1 MTDTEAPGMLHR
13 DRQCARDALLSV
25 PLAEL
30 RRAETLG
37 HAISTFEANVCA
49 VGLDSMPVPALGRVG
64 RLSLARAYEQAPHRA
79 DAEKDADDGAN
90 PEPEHS

>member
-13 DRQCARDALLSV
+13 DRQCARDALLRV

-30 RRAETLG
+30 RRAETLD
-37 HAISTFEANVCA
+37 HAVNAFDANVCA
-49 VGLDSMPVPALGRVG
+49 VGLDSMPVPAFRRVG

-79 DAEKDADDGAN
+79 DAEKNADNGTDT
-90 PEPEHS
+90 EPEHA